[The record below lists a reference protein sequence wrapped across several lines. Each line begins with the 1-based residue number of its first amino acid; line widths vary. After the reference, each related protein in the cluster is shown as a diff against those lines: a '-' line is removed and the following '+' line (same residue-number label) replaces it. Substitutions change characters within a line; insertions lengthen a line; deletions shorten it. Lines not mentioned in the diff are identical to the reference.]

1 MMEPCIHPSTQ
12 QLQIFQS
19 AHFGFHTDLNDL
31 QVVED
36 TEHHSETH
44 VDDSDND

>member
-1 MMEPCIHPSTQ
+1 MEPCIHPSAQ

-19 AHFGFHTDLNDL
+19 AHFGFHNDL

-44 VDDSDND
+44 VDDADND